1 MDSSRV
7 HAFFPYKDMKKT
19 ISLIALVLGLSVA
32 LVGCSSEQ
40 PVAEDVN
47 AKIKAMPA
55 EERFKMIRDE
65 KTLSIPQKEV
75 SIDAL
80 DASPEQKQKWKEEV
94 RAGGGNMAPDN
105 PVKPGE
111 DAKTG
116 GN

>member
-1 MDSSRV
+1 
-7 HAFFPYKDMKKT
+7 MKKT
-19 ISLIALVLGLSVA
+19 LSLIALVLGLSVA
-32 LVGCSSEQ
+32 LVGCGSE
-40 PVAEDVN
+40 PAVAEDVN
-47 AKIKAMPA
+47 AKIQSMPA

-75 SIDAL
+75 SIDNL
-80 DASPEQKQKWKEEV
+80 NASPEQKQKWKDEI
-94 RAGGGNMAPDN
+94 RAGGGNMAPEN